1 MDPFSTP
8 PGYFDALPEHIV
20 RRTRTRTRRLRVVW
34 ASAAA
39 LAAGWAAWAVLLAPA
54 GEHEPCAT
62 FACLLETTSTEDLLH
77 DAVLEELAGD
87 PEAFDVLTE
96 DL

>member
-8 PGYFDALPEHIV
+8 PGYFDALPERIV

-39 LAAGWAAWAVLLAPA
+39 LAAGWIAWAILPVPA
-54 GEHEPCAT
+54 GGQKPCAT
-62 FACLLETTSTEDLLH
+62 FACLLETTATEDLLH
-77 DAVLEELAGD
+77 DAVLEELADD